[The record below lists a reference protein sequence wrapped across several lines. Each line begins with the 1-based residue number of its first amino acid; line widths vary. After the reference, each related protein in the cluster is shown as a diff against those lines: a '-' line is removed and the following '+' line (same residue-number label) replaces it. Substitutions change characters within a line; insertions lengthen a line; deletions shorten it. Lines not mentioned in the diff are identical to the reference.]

1 MAAKLISMNPRRVL
15 YHFCF
20 VAYFFTASALADEH
34 PLLMW
39 QLDGT
44 NNTIYLLGSVHL
56 LREQDHPIPS
66 AINAA
71 YEQADTLIMELD
83 MDDLDPVETQMLIN
97 ELGMIK
103 DGGSLGDLM
112 GADLYAEAEK
122 LASDINIPLAM
133 LSGTEPWLAAINI
146 EQLILMRIG
155 FNPMYGI
162 ESFLMSKAGAD
173 QKEILGLESIGEQLG
188 FFDRMSLDAQ
198 RLLLMQTLAESADI
212 ENIMDELVAAWRHG
226 DIDYL
231 EKSML
236 ADMQE
241 FSELYDALVVNRNQN
256 WTQQIEALLDDDQDY
271 LIIVG
276 ALHLIGKDGLPTLLR
291 ERGQELTQMRQE

>member
-15 YHFCF
+15 YHFFF

-44 NNTIYLLGSVHL
+44 KNTIYLLGSVHL

-146 EQLILMRIG
+146 EQLILMR
-155 FNPMYGI
+155 
-162 ESFLMSKAGAD
+162 
-173 QKEILGLESIGEQLG
+173 
-188 FFDRMSLDAQ
+188 
-198 RLLLMQTLAESADI
+198 
-212 ENIMDELVAAWRHG
+212 
-226 DIDYL
+226 
-231 EKSML
+231 
-236 ADMQE
+236 
-241 FSELYDALVVNRNQN
+241 
-256 WTQQIEALLDDDQDY
+256 
-271 LIIVG
+271 
-276 ALHLIGKDGLPTLLR
+276 
-291 ERGQELTQMRQE
+291 